1 MDGRHPVTGLRHGA
15 DVHKA
20 GGVVLAQLFHR
31 FVRCRVPPK
40 LTSIDDHYTLMS
52 RRPVSLKNS
61 SRESTLVT
69 VSTVE

>member
-1 MDGRHPVTGLRHGA
+1 M
-15 DVHKA
+15 
-20 GGVVLAQLFHR
+20 GGIRSPAFATVPMYTKRVVPSWPSFFTASI
-31 FVRCRVPPK
+31 RCRVPPK